1 MPRKTSKNSL
11 ETLAV
16 VLGAERRVEEER
28 LELRSKEE
36 RMMSDIRSAF
46 FIFSSLTF
54 HIKKSWY
61 GGNWRKGHHTHKR
74 TRARV
79 EPHSHTHKEIE
90 RKREEQKGRRRWT
103 GMGAETLEIDH
114 KHVLPR
120 EMESDWRCSKNIV
133 SKGGNSCF
141 FTSVSERDIHVHC
154 MKDIRKLYP
163 YSADRKDW
171 FWRVEWRA

>member
-1 MPRKTSKNSL
+1 MCRKTSENSL

-61 GGNWRKGHHTHKR
+61 GGN
-74 TRARV
+74 
-79 EPHSHTHKEIE
+79 
-90 RKREEQKGRRRWT
+90 
-103 GMGAETLEIDH
+103 
-114 KHVLPR
+114 
-120 EMESDWRCSKNIV
+120 
-133 SKGGNSCF
+133 
-141 FTSVSERDIHVHC
+141 
-154 MKDIRKLYP
+154 
-163 YSADRKDW
+163 
-171 FWRVEWRA
+171 